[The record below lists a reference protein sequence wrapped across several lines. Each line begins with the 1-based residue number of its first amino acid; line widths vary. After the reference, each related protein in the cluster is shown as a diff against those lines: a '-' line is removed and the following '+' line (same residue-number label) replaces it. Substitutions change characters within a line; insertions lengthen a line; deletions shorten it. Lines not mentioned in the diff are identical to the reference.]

1 MKWIEPTIF
10 RKLVAESAGEAAGEA
25 AAAAAQAAVLLLRH
39 VF

>member
-10 RKLVAESAGEAAGEA
+10 RKLVAESAGEAAGEEA
-25 AAAAAQAAVLLLRH
+25 TAAQAAVLLLRH